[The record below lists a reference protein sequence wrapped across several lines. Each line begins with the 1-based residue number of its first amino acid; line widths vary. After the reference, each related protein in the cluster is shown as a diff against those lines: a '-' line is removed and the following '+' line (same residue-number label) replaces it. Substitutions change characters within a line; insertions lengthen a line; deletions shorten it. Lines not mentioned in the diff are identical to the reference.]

1 MMKKIIIIATAVLPL
16 FLKAQVTVSVQL
28 PPGGMIQKDQL
39 WNLVVMNNTNEML
52 DVIVSLNLQDAVTG
66 QVVLSAGTRNFIV
79 GKGVKVLNYRDIQ
92 PVQYNYLAAEL
103 SGNYIPLGSYVACYR
118 AFKREKLND
127 PLADECVRVNINP
140 LSPPLLNA
148 PADKSVLQTNYPQFS
163 WVPPA
168 PAEMFSNL
176 NYDISVVEVLE
187 GQSPAEAIVNNVPV
201 YINGNIK
208 NPFEN
213 FPSSYVALEQGKNY
227 AWQVTARNGF
237 NYSAQTEV
245 WTFTLQSPDSAKT
258 PVSGSAYI
266 LLKNNPGNAGV
277 NLINDKNLFIKYYSF
292 DKEHETTVK
301 ILSADGKLMQ
311 ELKQKIM
318 YGDNFL
324 LFKLN
329 RFFEAG
335 KVYLLEIADG
345 QDNRYTVQFSIKKT
359 NSSN

>member
-1 MMKKIIIIATAVLPL
+1 MMKKILLITATVLPL
-16 FLKAQVTVSVQL
+16 FLLAQITVSVQL
-28 PPGGMIQKDQL
+28 PPGGMIHKDQL
-39 WNLVVMNNTNEML
+39 WNLVVVNNSNELL
-52 DVIVSLNLQDAVTG
+52 DATVSLNLQDAVTG
-66 QVVLSAGTRNFIV
+66 QVVLSAGTRNFAV

-118 AFKREKLND
+118 VYKREKLNE

-140 LSPPLLNA
+140 LSPPLLNT
-148 PADKSVLQTNYPQFS
+148 PADKSVLQTYYPQFS

-168 PAEMFSNL
+168 PAEMFSSL
-176 NYDISVVEVLE
+176 NYDIAVAEVLE
-187 GQSPAEAIVNNVPV
+187 GQSPAEAILNNVPV

-213 FPSSYVALEQGKNY
+213 FPSSYVALEHGKNY
-227 AWQVTARNGF
+227 AWQVTAKNGF

-245 WTFTLQSPDSAKT
+245 WTFTLQPPDSAKI
-258 PVSGSAYI
+258 PVTGSAYI
-266 LLKNNPGNAGV
+266 LLKNNPGSAGV

-292 DKEHETTVK
+292 DKEHEAVVK
-301 ILSADGKLMQ
+301 IMSADGKLML
-311 ELKQKIM
+311 ELKQKII

-329 RFFEAG
+329 RFFEPG
-335 KVYLLEIADG
+335 KVYLLEIAD
-345 QDNRYTVQFSIKKT
+345 QLNNKYTVQFSIKKT